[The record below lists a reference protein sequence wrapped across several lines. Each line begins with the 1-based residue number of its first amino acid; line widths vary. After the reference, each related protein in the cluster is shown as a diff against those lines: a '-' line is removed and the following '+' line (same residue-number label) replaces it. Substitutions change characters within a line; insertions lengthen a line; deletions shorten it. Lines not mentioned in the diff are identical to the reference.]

1 MMAKKA
7 TKAAKPKASPKP
19 APKAKPAAAAKA
31 SPKPKKEKSAAERI
45 AEPIK
50 KATQSMR
57 DSATQAMA
65 NTAALN
71 SKVIDHAETNAKEA
85 FAALRKVAGA
95 KSVQDVVKV
104 QTEFV
109 KQQGARS
116 AAHVREVGE
125 LIASFGREAFNT
137 MRGK

>member
-1 MMAKKA
+1 MAKKA
-7 TKAAKPKASPKP
+7 TKTAKPKAAAKPSPKP
-19 APKAKPAAAAKA
+19 AAKPAAA
-31 SPKPKKEKSAAERI
+31 KPKKAKSTAERI

-57 DSATQAMA
+57 DSASQAMA

-71 SKVIDHAETNAKEA
+71 SKVIDHAETNAREA
-85 FAALRKVAGA
+85 FAAMRKVAGA

-104 QTEFV
+104 QSEFV

-125 LIASFGREAFNT
+125 MIASFGRDAFNM